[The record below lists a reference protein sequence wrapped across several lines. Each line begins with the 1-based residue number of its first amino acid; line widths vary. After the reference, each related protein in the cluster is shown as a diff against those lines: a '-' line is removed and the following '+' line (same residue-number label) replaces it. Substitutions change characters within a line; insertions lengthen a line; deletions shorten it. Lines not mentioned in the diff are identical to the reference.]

1 MSVADWVELCGHTG
15 AGHLSLDDQLQR
27 GVGIEPVGARPVRH
41 DEAGLDELAWLRRG
55 MLGEP
60 APNLSPARVV
70 FGGQVDVHACS
81 LALPGCAMPVLN

>member
-1 MSVADWVELCGHTG
+1 MTVEETATFDSTFDWAFDVENFH
-15 AGHLSLDDQLQR
+15 
-27 GVGIEPVGARPVRH
+27 
-41 DEAGLDELAWLRRG
+41 DELARLRRG

-81 LALPGCAMPVLN
+81 LALPGCATPVLN